1 MLLAHEKIAPGQV
14 QFLHYQYP
22 QPWHAPGAYA
32 AEVSLAVELVDPSAY
47 LATSWRFFERQED
60 LVFDCVSYEATRSR
74 TVAKPRIAAL
84 I

>member
-1 MLLAHEKIAPGQV
+1 LCQAYETKAPGQV

-47 LATSWRFFERQED
+47 LATCQHFFEQQEA
-60 LVFDCVSYEATRSR
+60 LVFDCVSYEMTRQLFLQKSS
-74 TVAKPRIAAL
+74 IY
-84 I
+84 